1 MTLTQRLLNAGL
13 GALLLS
19 SAAGLPALAQ
29 ESAPPE
35 RLTKAQQE
43 KIFPAR
49 KSLLLKDLQERRTML
64 DKLERCSR
72 DAKTPKALNGC
83 QREQR
88 KSWQALREKNR
99 EAMQKIY
106 KDNGINAPVGG
117 PGGKKGKGK
126 GAGQGSEEM

>member
-49 KSLLLKDLQERRTML
+49 KAQLLKELQERRTML
-64 DKLERCSR
+64 DKQERCSR

-126 GAGQGSEEM
+126 GAGQGAEEM